1 MQEYMENIIEVK
13 NLKKIYKRRKR
24 HDNFLKGMFERQYEE
39 FKAVND
45 ISFTIEKGEAVGYV
59 GPNGSGKST
68 TIKML
73 SGILQPT
80 SGAVYVNG
88 IAPLEHRLENNKNI
102 GVVFGNKSQLWWDV
116 PVKDSFLMLKKLY
129 NIPDVQFNNNLEEFV
144 NVLNLKELLNVPERQ
159 LSLGQRVRSNITD
172 AFLHDPS
179 IVYLD
184 EPTIGLD
191 TESKDSIRAFI
202 KRLNDI
208 KKVTFV
214 ITSHD
219 YQDIETLCKRIIL
232 INHGKIILDSPIENV
247 REEFNRYKTISIKCE
262 GNNEVNC
269 AILEETNF
277 KIVGVEADHIQI
289 EYDTESYDPVEL
301 LWLLRKKLSIKD
313 VVISDRSIEA
323 IIKDIVHNQ

>member
-116 PVKDSFLMLKKLY
+116 PVKDSVFSSL
-129 NIPDVQFNNNLEEFV
+129 ISSISP
-144 NVLNLKELLNVPERQ
+144 
-159 LSLGQRVRSNITD
+159 LSL
-172 AFLHDPS
+172 
-179 IVYLD
+179 
-184 EPTIGLD
+184 
-191 TESKDSIRAFI
+191 
-202 KRLNDI
+202 
-208 KKVTFV
+208 
-214 ITSHD
+214 
-219 YQDIETLCKRIIL
+219 
-232 INHGKIILDSPIENV
+232 PI
-247 REEFNRYKTISIKCE
+247 S
-262 GNNEVNC
+262 
-269 AILEETNF
+269 
-277 KIVGVEADHIQI
+277 
-289 EYDTESYDPVEL
+289 
-301 LWLLRKKLSIKD
+301 
-313 VVISDRSIEA
+313 
-323 IIKDIVHNQ
+323 